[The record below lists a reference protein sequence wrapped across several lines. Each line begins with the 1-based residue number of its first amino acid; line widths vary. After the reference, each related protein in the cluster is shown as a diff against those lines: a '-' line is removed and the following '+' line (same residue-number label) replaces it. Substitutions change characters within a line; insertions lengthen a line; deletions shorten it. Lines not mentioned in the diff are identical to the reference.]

1 MRSSSPSRSTTPPRT
16 TRHSPRSSPRCAP
29 STSTASRAGT
39 SCSSRIT
46 STSAC
51 CAGCASL
58 PPRPARCAC
67 SSSTTRAPSCSP
79 PKLPGV
85 PELPDVEDARQHIEA
100 HGLHRRIAA
109 VEDGDTYVSRPHA
122 PGEIAGALTGRE
134 LTAAHRR
141 GKAMWL
147 ETSGDGPVLGLH
159 LGMAGRIAIDE
170 EPAERNWD
178 RFVLRFEDGG
188 TLALRDRRRLGRAR
202 LEPDIEALGPD
213 AADVEREQF
222 RALLA
227 RSRAPVKARLM
238 DQAAVA
244 GIGNLM
250 ADEILWRALLHPRR
264 PADHPHDPQVGRPWR
279 DIRTSIRMSI
289 RRGH

>member
-39 SCSSRIT
+39 SCSSRRT

-79 PKLPGV
+79 PKLPWV
-85 PELPDVEDARQHIEA
+85 PELPDVESARQHIEA

-122 PGEIAGALTGRE
+122 PGEIADALTGRE

-141 GKAMWL
+141 GKAMWI
-147 ETSGDGPVLGLH
+147 ETSDGGPILGLH

-170 EPAERNWD
+170 EPSEQGWD

-188 TLALRDRRRLGRAR
+188 TLALRDKRRLGRAR

-213 AADVEREQF
+213 AGEVDREDF
-222 RALLA
+222 RELV
-227 RSRAPVKARLM
+227 RRGRGPIKARLM
-238 DQAAVA
+238 DQAVIA

-250 ADEILWRALLHPRR
+250 ADEILWRACLDPRR
-264 PADHPHDPQVGRPWR
+264 PANELADEELDRLR
-279 DIRTSIRMSI
+279 RELRTIV
-289 RRGH
+289 